1 MKVSG
6 ASAVVVGGGS
16 GVGRGIALGLAAAG
30 ARVVVGDIDPS
41 SADVVRKEI
50 ESAGGV
56 AVSCPV
62 DSTERD
68 SLDAL
73 ASVAEA
79 EHGGVQILASNVGVL
94 VSTPLDGA
102 SERDWSWS
110 LELNVMSHV
119 RAVDVFLPHLR
130 AGGPPAHIVLTASMA
145 AVFVPPAL
153 GNTRLGIYS
162 ATKHAVLGYGETLR
176 NELEPESIGVS
187 VLCPGMVQSNLVATS
202 ARHRPERHGGPFT
215 PAARDTGDGRPR
227 QLPGMLRPEAIGP
240 VVVRG
245 IEANRA
251 HVLTHPN
258 QVGLIEERHAVLVDD
273 FRFFAEPPPTG

>member
-6 ASAVVVGGGS
+6 TSAVVIGGGS

-41 SADVVRKEI
+41 SADEVRNEI
-50 ESAGGV
+50 ESAGGL
-56 AVSCPV
+56 AVSARV

-68 SLDAL
+68 SLDSL

-94 VSTPLDGA
+94 TSTPLDRA

-110 LELNVMSHV
+110 LELNVLSHV

-130 AGGPPAHIVLTASMA
+130 AGGPPAHIVLTASLA
-145 AVFVPPAL
+145 AVYVPPTIAETHL
-153 GNTRLGIYS
+153 GVYT

-215 PAARDTGDGRPR
+215 PAMPAASDREQT
-227 QLPGMLRPEAIGP
+227 QLLGMLPPEAVGP

-251 HVLTHPN
+251 HILTHPYSL
-258 QVGLIEERHAVLVDD
+258 GLIEERHGVLVDD
-273 FRFFAEPPPTG
+273 FRFFAEPPPG

>member
-1 MKVSG
+1 MQVSG

-30 ARVVVGDIDPS
+30 ARVVVGDIDRS
-41 SADVVRKEI
+41 SAEAVSQEI
-50 ESAGGV
+50 ESAGGR
-56 AVSCPV
+56 AVSCRV

-94 VSTPLDGA
+94 ASTPLDRA
-102 SERDWSWS
+102 SEGDWSWS
-110 LELNVMSHV
+110 LELNIMSHV

-130 AGGPPAHIVLTASMA
+130 AAAPSHIVLTASMA
-145 AVFVPPAL
+145 AVYVPPAIFGAHL
-153 GNTRLGIYS
+153 GVYT

-187 VLCPGMVQSNLVATS
+187 MLCPGMVQSNLATTS

-215 PAARDTGDGRPR
+215 PVGRAGDGRPM
-227 QLPGMLRPEAIGP
+227 QLPGMLQPEAVGP
-240 VVVRG
+240 MVVRG

-251 HVLTHPN
+251 HILTHPN
-258 QVGLIEERHAVLVDD
+258 QLGLIEDRHAVLVDD
-273 FRFFAEPPPTG
+273 FRFFAEPPPAG